1 MDSPEQVRQLL
12 RAAAHLCRA
21 EGELAKAGYPEWVM
35 KLESI
40 LTSIDLEIAYLEAG
54 RDLSQPR

>member
-1 MDSPEQVRQLL
+1 MDSPEQVHQLL
-12 RAAAHLCRA
+12 RAAAQLCHA
-21 EGELAKAGYPEWVM
+21 EGELAKAGYPEWVL

-40 LTSIDLEIAYLEAG
+40 LTSIDLEISYLEAG

>member
-1 MDSPEQVRQLL
+1 MDSPEQVRRLL
-12 RAAAHLCRA
+12 HAAAQLCHA